1 MPLILGA
8 QSATADAGYQIDNSC
23 RFNNPDSPSMAYTI
37 GSDGSLVAC
46 TINVWF
52 KSTASGS
59 ANPILQQYVVGTSAK
74 LYIGGVA
81 TVSSN
86 LQFQSN
92 RSGESPA
99 EPDRISSAEY
109 YDPAAWYNIH
119 CVFDSANGVAEDR
132 MRVYVNGTRVTAWD
146 TNLDPQLNAN
156 WGMFNYTDGARTLN
170 IGTKPYGSSAFLA
183 GYLANLIVCDGQ
195 TYDPDKFGEFDEDS
209 PTVWRPIDPAEQSLT
224 FGTHGFWLDF
234 ADSAALGNDVSGE
247 NNDFTPSNLT
257 ATDQATDTPTNNFCV
272 MNPLDNALNQATF
285 SEGNCKLVTA
295 SSPFYY
301 NTGTFGLSSGKWYYE
316 CYVASSAPSDY
327 NLIGISGTVGGGD
340 SLNAELGGTNTYSYG
355 YHGNNGKY
363 RSDVPSGSGAGYA
376 YGATYSTSVIGVYID
391 LDNNKLYFAKDGTI
405 QDSGTGIAIGTA
417 PPHGVFYPAA
427 GEQSSSGTGTLEFN
441 FGGSPAFT
449 ISSGNADV
457 NGYGN
462 FEYSPNDGGSASFDG
477 SAKDFLA
484 ICTKNLGSSG
494 G

>member
-8 QSATADAGYQIDNSC
+8 QSATADAGYQIEKSC
-23 RFNNPDSPSMAYTI
+23 RFNNPDSPSMSYAI

-52 KSTASGS
+52 KSNGRGVAC
-59 ANPILQQYVVGTSAK
+59 PILQQYVSGTSAK
-74 LYIGGVA
+74 LYVGGVA
-81 TVSSN
+81 AVSSN
-86 LQFQSN
+86 IQFYSN
-92 RSGESPA
+92 RTGESPA
-99 EPDRISSAEY
+99 EPDRITTAQY
-109 YDPAAWYNIH
+109 GDPAAWYNIH

-156 WGMFNYTDGARTLN
+156 WGMFNYTDGARTLS
-170 IGTKPYGSSAFLA
+170 IGTKPYGSAAFLA

-247 NNDFTPSNLT
+247 NNDFTPSNLV
-257 ATDQATDTPTNNFCV
+257 AADQATDTPTNNFSTL
-272 MNPLDNALNQATF
+272 NPLQYMGGSSPTF
-285 SEGNCKLVTA
+285 SEGACQYVQGG
-295 SSPFYY
+295 SSQYY
-301 NTGTFGLSSGKWYYE
+301 PSAGTMGLTSGKWYWEVQTTDGAKNGALHGIAGDSTIATNYVGTNNVLGFTADQWAISA
-316 CYVASSAPSDY
+316 VASGYRNNNAY
-327 NLIGISGTVGGGD
+327 TTYGVGF
-340 SLNAELGGTNTYSYG
+340 YG
-355 YHGNNGKY
+355 N
-363 RSDVPSGSGAGYA
+363 
-376 YGATYSTSVIGVYID
+376 VIVGVYLD
-391 LDNNKLYFAKDGTI
+391 LDNNKLYFASGGTI
-405 QDSGTGIAIGTA
+405 MESGTGIDITA
-417 PPHGVFYPAA
+417 A
-427 GEQSSSGTGTLEFN
+427 SSTDSGYYVPGSSYWGGDDTFQYN
-441 FGGSPAFT
+441 FGGCSAFAVT
-449 ISSGNADV
+449 SAQQDV